1 MSGIAVGRLTE
12 ERKNWRKDH
21 PAGFIAKP
29 KTNADGSTNFMI
41 WEAGTA
47 YHLSSLHVIWRK
59 FFGSSYSRE
68 RRYGLGRRSIQIR
81 ITFPGRVSIQ
91 TAKM

>member
-29 KTNADGSTNFMI
+29 KTNSDGSTNFML
-41 WEAGTA
+41 WEAGTIPSV
-47 YHLSSLHVIWRK
+47 LL
-59 FFGSSYSRE
+59 
-68 RRYGLGRRSIQIR
+68 
-81 ITFPGRVSIQ
+81 
-91 TAKM
+91 